1 MKQPREVNGQGQ
13 PHGLHYSRIVV
24 KLGTNVLTGGGDG
37 LDLIIMGDLVAQIAE
52 LHGEGAEVLVVTSG
66 AVAAGKEA
74 LQSSSDVRGRKVTRK
89 DILFK
94 QVLAAVGQS
103 RLMHYY
109 QQLFDADGIQ
119 VAQALVTKGDLLD
132 REGYLN
138 VRNTLEGLLELGVI
152 PIINENDVVDVAE
165 LGLAVFGDNDNLS
178 AMIANLVDADLL
190 AIITD
195 IDGLYTADP
204 RRNPKA
210 TLIPLVE
217 RIDKSTEALAGG
229 TSSNRSRG
237 GMITK
242 IEAAKLATASG
253 VTVVIANG
261 HTPDV
266 LLRLVQGE
274 EIGTTFLPT
283 ATRVASRQRWML
295 SGIGYKGRIVID
307 DGAAKALAT
316 QHRSLLP
323 AGVQGVDGDFGRGDL
338 VRICDSHNVQVGC
351 GLTNYNAG
359 ELDKIKGAKSA
370 EILKLL
376 GYRYADEVVHRND
389 LIMFNEIATL
399 FQRQSGPLP
408 LPSTGEALGL
418 R

>member
-1 MKQPREVNGQGQ
+1 MKRPQNGRAESEE
-13 PHGLHYSRIVV
+13 LHYRRVVV
-24 KLGTNVLTGGGDG
+24 KLGTNVLTGGGEG
-37 LDLIIMGDLVAQIAE
+37 LDLIIMGGLVGQIAE
-52 LHGEGAEVLVVTSG
+52 AHREGAEVLVVTSG
-66 AVAAGKEA
+66 AVAAGREA
-74 LQSSSDVRGRKVTRK
+74 LQASLSEAKRGVRK
-89 DILFK
+89 DVLFK

-103 RLMHYY
+103 RLMQYY

-138 VRNTLEGLLELGVI
+138 VRNTLEGLLALGVV

-190 AIITD
+190 VLLTD

-210 TLIPLVE
+210 TLVPVVE
-217 RIDKSTEALAGG
+217 RVDKSIEALAGG
-229 TSSNRSRG
+229 TSSTRSRG

-242 IEAAKLATASG
+242 IQAAKLATASG

-261 HTPDV
+261 QTPDA
-266 LLRLVQGE
+266 LLRLIHGE
-274 EIGTTFLPT
+274 QIGTTFMPST
-283 ATRVASRQRWML
+283 TKVASRQRWML

-316 QHRSLLP
+316 QNRSLLP
-323 AGVQGVDGDFGRGDL
+323 AGVQSVEGDFGRGDL
-338 VRICDSHNVQVGC
+338 IRICDSRNVQVGC
-351 GLTNYNAG
+351 GLTNYNAE
-359 ELDKIKGAKSA
+359 ELVKIKGAKSA

-389 LIMFNEIATL
+389 LVMFTEIAMM
-399 FQRQSGPLP
+399 FKAPPVAKEQ
-408 LPSTGEALGL
+408 A
-418 R
+418 